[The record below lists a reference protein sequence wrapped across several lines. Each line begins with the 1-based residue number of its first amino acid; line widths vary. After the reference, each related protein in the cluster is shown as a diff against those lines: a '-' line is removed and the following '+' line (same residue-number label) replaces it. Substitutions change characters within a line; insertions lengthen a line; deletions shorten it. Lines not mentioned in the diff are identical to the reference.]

1 MLGITALLPIII
13 GQIISYIWTEKMMW
27 AKTKFYFAE
36 LNTIALLIMIWTV
49 LSDLFQSGL
58 LKTVYTSDLLIIILL
73 NAVLFIVFTLLALFL
88 ARLPNIFVCRKRTIN
103 SDHQPLIPEHQ
114 SKSPTLIERWRFS
127 RENTITFMF
136 CGSTKALSLGIP
148 IITAVYTNYSSG
160 FIGLLAVPLILYDVE
175 QMIICSIEI
184 ILLQRFF
191 K

>member
-1 MLGITALLPIII
+1 
-13 GQIISYIWTEKMMW
+13 MW

-103 SDHQPLIPEHQ
+103 SDHQPLLPEQQ